1 MNLRNYPEIEMEFDA
16 DIAGV
21 AAEIIEK
28 AGGRHN
34 SLRLS
39 CCLTGHLG
47 CMYSSS
53 ATNCMHVCC
62 TECLLLHQHPGQVLA
77 SHVNKLYAMMSLSC
91 FDQMRCIDC
100 FMLHQDP

>member
-1 MNLRNYPEIEMEFDA
+1 MLMLQMNLRNYPEIEMEFDA

-34 SLRLS
+34 SLS
-39 CCLTGHLG
+39 FCLNDHQG

-53 ATNCMHVCC
+53 AISCMHVC
-62 TECLLLHQHPGQVLA
+62 
-77 SHVNKLYAMMSLSC
+77 
-91 FDQMRCIDC
+91 
-100 FMLHQDP
+100 